1 VVIASPTDTHCD
13 VAMAASAAG
22 KAIYCEKPIGLSL
35 ERSQAAVNAITKAGV
50 PVMMGFNRRFEP
62 AYSAIRDAIGSG
74 EIGRLQIVQMT
85 SRGPQNPPT
94 PEYVKS
100 SGGFFRDKGVHFF
113 DLLRFV
119 TDDEPV
125 EISTMGAV
133 ITDPF
138 IGEAGDY
145 DTLSQRCACAAARL
159 HDRQHPPG
167 LLRL

>member
-1 VVIASPTDTHCD
+1 
-13 VAMAASAAG
+13 
-22 KAIYCEKPIGLSL
+22 
-35 ERSQAAVNAITKAGV
+35 
-50 PVMMGFNRRFEP
+50 
-62 AYSAIRDAIGSG
+62 
-74 EIGRLQIVQMT
+74 MT